1 MIKSIWIDNFKSLVD
16 FKLDLAK
23 FSCLVGLNGS
33 GKSTVLQAMDFL
45 SRQMS
50 GELDQWLK
58 ERQWNIKDI
67 NSKFSPKSNIDFVVE
82 VEDKTFGVIT
92 WSGSFNR
99 EELRCTR
106 ERIMARGRVY
116 LRVNDGIYS
125 IRRGKENSV
134 RVKARYIDGNRRR
147 RIRSARILP
156 SAERSLISFNY
167 EGSIVSQLREIQL
180 NDIVIA
186 LRNSIAEIKSLDLL
200 SPGNLRANTK
210 TSEIIYHRGKMGL
223 GGQRFS
229 GFLHEYGEDRKEI
242 LKRKLSKVYPELEKI
257 ETKSLKSGI
266 KQLAIH
272 ERFNGKSL
280 ETTAR
285 HVNDGLLRLM
295 AIFSQM
301 DTGAE
306 FLLFDEIENGINP
319 ELIAFVLDSLVNSN
333 HQILVTSHSPMILNF
348 LEDDVAKEGVIYLYK
363 NKEGITKAIKLF
375 DIPSLGKKLE
385 FMGPGEAYIDTDLTK
400 LYREVYD
407 MEKSRS

>member
-50 GELDQWLK
+50 GELDQWLE
-58 ERQWNIKDI
+58 ERQWDIKDI
-67 NSKFSPKSNIDFVVE
+67 NSKFSSKSNIDFEVE
-82 VEDKTFGVIT
+82 VEDRNFGVIT

-106 ERIMARGRVY
+106 ERIMAQSGVY
-116 LRVNDGIYS
+116 LRVDGS
-125 IRRGKENSV
+125 FCNIRKKTEDDPGFKDDFLTANNGSPDKE
-134 RVKARYIDGNRRR
+134 KF
-147 RIRSARILP
+147 
-156 SAERSLISFNY
+156 LIPFDY
-167 EGSIVSQLREIQL
+167 KGSIVSQLKKIKL
-180 NDIVIA
+180 NDIILA
-186 LRNSIAEIKSLDLL
+186 LRDSIAEIKSLDLL
-200 SPGNLRANTK
+200 SPVNLRANTK
-210 TSEIIYHRGKMGL
+210 SSGKNSGEKKLGL

-257 ETKSLKSGI
+257 ETKALKSGI

-295 AIFSQM
+295 AVFSQI
-301 DTGAE
+301 DTGSE

-319 ELIAFVLDSLVNSN
+319 ELIEFVLDSLVNSD

-348 LEDDVAKEGVIYLYK
+348 LENDVAKEGVIYLYR

-375 DIPSLGKKLE
+375 DILSLGKKLE

-400 LYREVYD
+400 LYQEVDD
-407 MEKSRS
+407 MERSGG